1 MCILPASINT
11 MKYKVFQELFK
22 SDWDTCTKEN
32 NIYIFIIV
40 LAIISFIL
48 GLVSLCMCLFIII
61 GTQFFFWQQLYRTE
75 LEKAEYFSNF
85 SDFCNTF
92 ELSRG
97 KDEEEEDNNN
107 VGEFKVSTMTVHT
120 PKKKSRNN
128 IQNTFVSEGYRC
140 WRRLYLSRIT
150 WGAS

>member
-1 MCILPASINT
+1 MYTACVYQYNEIQSISGA
-11 MKYKVFQELFK
+11 FK

-128 IQNTFVSEGYRC
+128 IQNTFVSEGY
-140 WRRLYLSRIT
+140 
-150 WGAS
+150 